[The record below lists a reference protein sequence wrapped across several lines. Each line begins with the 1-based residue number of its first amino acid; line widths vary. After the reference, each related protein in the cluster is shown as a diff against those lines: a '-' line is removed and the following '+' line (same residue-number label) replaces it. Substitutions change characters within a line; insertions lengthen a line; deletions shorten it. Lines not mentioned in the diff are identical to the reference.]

1 MEAGNTFRPG
11 FIERYKAKFAKVPRR
26 LDNLHRALNVEPDR
40 LRGILC
46 LRDERYVSQQLA
58 FSYDRRKIIL
68 EEDDVTRGLA
78 NMFHRIYPNKLTSFS
93 SGKIG

>member
-1 MEAGNTFRPG
+1 LSVSSFLPG
-11 FIERYKAKFAKVPRR
+11 FIERYNAKFAKVPRR
-26 LDNLHRALNVEPDR
+26 PDNLHRALNVEPDR

-58 FSYDRRKIIL
+58 FSYDRRRIIL

-78 NMFHRIYPNKLTSFS
+78 NMFHRIYPNKLTFFS